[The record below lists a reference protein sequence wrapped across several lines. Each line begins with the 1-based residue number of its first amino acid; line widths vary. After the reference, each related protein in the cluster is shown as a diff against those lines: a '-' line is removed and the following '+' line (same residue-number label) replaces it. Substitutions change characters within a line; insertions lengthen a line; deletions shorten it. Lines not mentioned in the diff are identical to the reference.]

1 MGTSRHGGS
10 LRHRVIT
17 LAPGMML
24 SCDTPPDS
32 EILLIS
38 TSDKVRLNR
47 HAFAILELCDGSRSR
62 DQVVVDA
69 MLRSAGTSR
78 ADVIAFL
85 EAAKS
90 RGWINESD

>member
-38 TSDKVRLNR
+38 TSDKVR